1 MAMWSQSMIWVV
13 GLGMARDRRFRISTP
28 SEITVTSPR
37 TARTF
42 LRVERSISNYGQASV
57 GATASFPLTRNT
69 TRGTRTLRRSL
80 KKFRAPP
87 SFFPTAP

>member
-1 MAMWSQSMIWVV
+1 MAMWNQSMIWVV

-80 KKFRAPP
+80 EKFRAPP